1 MSIEQFAFI
10 AQIVSAVV
18 VVPSMIFVGFQ
29 LKHAAAAIRV
39 ASSQAHSECY
49 TELAKSVID
58 NADFARIWR
67 VGLADP
73 HALEA
78 DEWVR
83 FVGYANA
90 LFRLYESSRV
100 QWMNG
105 RLDSE
110 HWRTVEH
117 QIADFWQLPGLQA
130 AWKARGHGFSSEF
143 RAWFDNYRPESGA
156 LPYVRAK
163 RGGLRVRRPC

>member
-1 MSIEQFAFI
+1 MSLEELSFV
-10 AQIVSAVV
+10 AQIVSALVV
-18 VVPSMIFVGFQ
+18 VASMIFVGFQ
-29 LKHAAAAIRV
+29 LRHAAAAIRV

-73 HALEA
+73 KALSE

-83 FVGYANA
+83 FVAYANA

-100 QWMNG
+100 QWLNN

-110 HWRTVEH
+110 HWRTIEH
-117 QIADFWQLPGLQA
+117 QVADFWQLPGLQA
-130 AWKARGHGFSSEF
+130 AWKARGRGFSREF
-143 RAWFDNYRPESGA
+143 QDWFDCYMPESGA
-156 LPYVRAK
+156 HPYVRE
-163 RGGLRVRRPC
+163 